1 MYQIT
6 YNKKKSEFDK
16 NFFFDIVKKKQKIAF
31 KAPIFWEE
39 HCVECAVPTCY
50 NYCSKFVRRSD
61 EKCARFVNG
70 IELVSITDNKVKNNL
85 AFIKMRPW
93 GKLEADLSSKPNM
106 LSVSLISKIEKIINL
121 VEKIISTISIQL
133 KKISP
138 TMRLNSL
145 LHQLIMKLIKKIYKS
160 KKHFCDWD
168 GLLFE
173 YIRFDTCSEPLNL
186 EIRDK
191 KGSAIMRDVL
201 PSGSEL
207 QKLFIK
213 KKKIKLLTSEDYQI
227 LISNFSNETIEVAFL
242 CADIVKFDQQKN
254 MSKNLQDDIYGNS
267 PSPKYNFVKCVVF
280 DLDNTLWDGV
290 IGDDGAEKI
299 ILKPYIQHLII
310 ELDRRG
316 ILCSISSKNEF
327 ETAFSKIKE
336 LGLEGYFLYP
346 QINWNPKSSSIIKIA
361 SKLNLGLD
369 SFAFI
374 DDNKFE
380 REEVANRLPLVKIF
394 DEHSLKSILD
404 LPAFSPPIT
413 DQSKTRR
420 LSYLAEINRNVVKLD
435 NTDSIHDFLIKCE
448 MEIYVFNPE
457 NHFDRCIE
465 LLGRTNQFNISG
477 KRYEKNDFKLL
488 LSNKNCFCIKVKDK
502 FGDYGIVA
510 FVAMEIVDG
519 HCWIEEFVMSCR
531 IAEKHLEETILF
543 YIYNKFNTKPKF
555 YVKFNKTSRNAPIRN
570 KLINLGFVKD
580 LSSLEKSFEV
590 FSSNIEAI
598 EVNPNVYKIY

>member
-1 MYQIT
+1 
-6 YNKKKSEFDK
+6 
-16 NFFFDIVKKKQKIAF
+16 
-31 KAPIFWEE
+31 
-39 HCVECAVPTCY
+39 
-50 NYCSKFVRRSD
+50 
-61 EKCARFVNG
+61 
-70 IELVSITDNKVKNNL
+70 
-85 AFIKMRPW
+85 
-93 GKLEADLSSKPNM
+93 
-106 LSVSLISKIEKIINL
+106 
-121 VEKIISTISIQL
+121 
-133 KKISP
+133 
-138 TMRLNSL
+138 
-145 LHQLIMKLIKKIYKS
+145 
-160 KKHFCDWD
+160 
-168 GLLFE
+168 
-173 YIRFDTCSEPLNL
+173 
-186 EIRDK
+186 
-191 KGSAIMRDVL
+191 MRDVL
-201 PSGSEL
+201 PSGSEF
-207 QKLFIK
+207 QKLFITK
-213 KKKIKLLTSEDYQI
+213 KKLKLLASEDFQI
-227 LISNFSNETIEVAFL
+227 RISNFSNETIEVAFL

-254 MSKNLQDDIYGNS
+254 MSKNLQDGIYSNS

-336 LGLEGYFLYP
+336 LGLEQYFLYP

-413 DQSKTRR
+413 DLSKNRR
-420 LSYLAEINRNVVKLD
+420 LSYLTEIKRNDVKLD
-435 NTDSIHDFLIKCE
+435 NADSIHDFLIKCE
-448 MEIYVFNPE
+448 MEINVLNPE
-457 NHFDRCIE
+457 SHFDRCIE
-465 LLGRTNQFNISG
+465 LLGRTNQYNISG

-510 FVAMEIVDG
+510 FVAMEIVGG

-555 YVKFNKTSRNAPIRN
+555 YVKFNKTSKNAPIRN
-570 KLINLGFVKD
+570 KLNNLGFVKD
-580 LSSLEKSFEV
+580 LSALGKNFEV

-598 EVNPNVYKIY
+598 DINPNVYKIC

>member
-1 MYQIT
+1 MYQSSW
-6 YNKKKSEFDK
+6 NKNKSEFDK
-16 NFFFDIVKKKQKIAF
+16 KIFFDIIKNKQKIAS

-39 HCVECAVPTCY
+39 HCIECAVPSCY
-50 NYCSKFVRRSD
+50 NYCLKYVRRSD
-61 EKCARFVNG
+61 ERCARFVNG
-70 IELVSITDNKVKNNL
+70 IELASITHNKIENSL

-93 GKLEADLSSKPNM
+93 GKLEAEFSNKPNM
-106 LSVSLISKIEKIINL
+106 LSVSSISKIEKIINL
-121 VEKIISTISIQL
+121 IEKIISTISIKL

-138 TMRLNSL
+138 KMRLNGL
-145 LHQLIMKLIKKIYKS
+145 LLLLIKKLIKKIYKS
-160 KKHFCDWD
+160 KKHFYDWD
-168 GLLFE
+168 GFLFE
-173 YIRFDTCSEPLNL
+173 YMRFDTCSEPLNL
-186 EIRDK
+186 EILDK
-191 KGSAIMRDVL
+191 KGSAVMRDVL
-201 PSGSEL
+201 PPGSEF
-207 QKLFIK
+207 QKLFITK
-213 KKKIKLLTSEDYQI
+213 KKLTLLASEDFVVR
-227 LISNFSNETIEVAFL
+227 ISNFSNETIEVAFL

-254 MSKNLQDDIYGNS
+254 MSKNLQDGIYSNS

-336 LGLEGYFLYP
+336 LGLEQYFLYP

-413 DQSKTRR
+413 DLSKNRR
-420 LSYLAEINRNVVKLD
+420 LSYLTEIKRNDVKLD
-435 NTDSIHDFLIKCE
+435 NADSIHDFLIKCE
-448 MEIYVFNPE
+448 MEINVLNPE
-457 NHFDRCIE
+457 SHFDRCIE

-510 FVAMEIVDG
+510 FVAMEIVGG

-543 YIYNKFNTKPKF
+543 YIYNKFNTKSKF
-555 YVKFNKTSRNAPIRN
+555 YVKFNKTSKNAPIRN
-570 KLINLGFVKD
+570 KLNNLGFVKD
-580 LSSLEKSFEV
+580 PSALGKNFEV

-598 EVNPNVYKIY
+598 DINPNVYKIC

>member
-1 MYQIT
+1 
-6 YNKKKSEFDK
+6 
-16 NFFFDIVKKKQKIAF
+16 
-31 KAPIFWEE
+31 
-39 HCVECAVPTCY
+39 
-50 NYCSKFVRRSD
+50 
-61 EKCARFVNG
+61 
-70 IELVSITDNKVKNNL
+70 
-85 AFIKMRPW
+85 
-93 GKLEADLSSKPNM
+93 
-106 LSVSLISKIEKIINL
+106 
-121 VEKIISTISIQL
+121 
-133 KKISP
+133 
-138 TMRLNSL
+138 
-145 LHQLIMKLIKKIYKS
+145 
-160 KKHFCDWD
+160 
-168 GLLFE
+168 
-173 YIRFDTCSEPLNL
+173 
-186 EIRDK
+186 
-191 KGSAIMRDVL
+191 
-201 PSGSEL
+201 
-207 QKLFIK
+207 
-213 KKKIKLLTSEDYQI
+213 IKLLTSEDYQI
-227 LISNFSNETIEVAFL
+227 KISNFSNETIEVAFL

-254 MSKNLQDDIYGNS
+254 MSKNLQDGIYGNS

-346 QINWNPKSSSIIKIA
+346 QINWNPKSSSIVKIA

-413 DQSKTRR
+413 DLSKNRR
-420 LSYLAEINRNVVKLD
+420 LSYLTEIKRNDVKLD
-435 NTDSIHDFLIKCE
+435 NADSIHDFLIKCE
-448 MEIYVFNPE
+448 MEINVLNPE
-457 NHFDRCIE
+457 SHFDRCIE

-502 FGDYGIVA
+502 FGDYGIVS
-510 FVAMEIVDG
+510 FVAIEIVDG

-543 YIYNKFNTKPKF
+543 YIYNKFNTKSKF
-555 YVKFNKTSRNAPIRN
+555 YVKFNKTSKNAPIRN

-590 FSSNIEAI
+590 
-598 EVNPNVYKIY
+598 